1 MTEVQAVPQSSIDAD
16 IVSGVAQFLGPV
28 VVDLTALAVDG
39 KQAHWHVRG
48 ANFQAVHE
56 LLDEVVEHAHEYA
69 DTAAERVV
77 ALGLP
82 LDVRIQTVGRTATNP
97 PLTAGFQQSDAT
109 IAQIIASIDA
119 TLVTVRTAVEE
130 LGLLDAV
137 SQDVA
142 IEIARGLEKDRWFL
156 FAHLCELTATPS
168 KAKPIRS
175 SRARLRT
182 LCTAVRACTRAKPS
196 SSSSRATAA
205 TAAEATPSPS
215 LASSIQ

>member
-1 MTEVQAVPQSSIDAD
+1 MTEIKTVPQSSISAD
-16 IVSGVAQFLGPV
+16 VVSGVAQFLGPV

-56 LLDEVVEHAHEYA
+56 LLDSVVDHAHDYA

-82 LDVRIQTVGRTATNP
+82 LDVRIQTVGAKATNP
-97 PLTAGFQQSDAT
+97 ALDAGFQQSDAT

-130 LGLLDAV
+130 LGVLDVV

-156 FAHLCELTATPS
+156 FAHLAG
-168 KAKPIRS
+168 
-175 SRARLRT
+175 
-182 LCTAVRACTRAKPS
+182 
-196 SSSSRATAA
+196 
-205 TAAEATPSPS
+205 
-215 LASSIQ
+215 

>member
-1 MTEVQAVPQSSIDAD
+1 MTDIKVVPQSSMSAD
-16 IVSGVAQFLGPV
+16 VVSGVAQFLGPI

-56 LLDEVVEHAHEYA
+56 LLDSVVDHAHDYA

-82 LDVRIQTVGRTATNP
+82 LDVRIQTVGAKASTSK
-97 PLTAGFQQSDAT
+97 LDAGFQQSDVV

-119 TLVTVRTAVEE
+119 VLVNVRTAIDE
-130 LGLLDAV
+130 LGTLDAA

-156 FAHLCELTATPS
+156 FAHLAG
-168 KAKPIRS
+168 
-175 SRARLRT
+175 
-182 LCTAVRACTRAKPS
+182 
-196 SSSSRATAA
+196 
-205 TAAEATPSPS
+205 
-215 LASSIQ
+215 

>member
-1 MTEVQAVPQSSIDAD
+1 MTDIKVVPQSSMDAD
-16 IVSGVAQFLGPV
+16 AVAGVAQFLAPI
-28 VVDLTALAVDG
+28 VVDLTALGVDG

-56 LLDEVVEHAHEYA
+56 LLDTIVDHAHDYA

-82 LDVRIQTVGRTATNP
+82 LDARIQTVGAKATTP
-97 PLTAGFQQSDAT
+97 VLEAGFQQSDAV

-119 TLVTVRTAVEE
+119 TLANVRTAIDE
-130 LGLLDAV
+130 LGELDAA

-156 FAHLCELTATPS
+156 FAH
-168 KAKPIRS
+168 IS
-175 SRARLRT
+175 S
-182 LCTAVRACTRAKPS
+182 
-196 SSSSRATAA
+196 
-205 TAAEATPSPS
+205 
-215 LASSIQ
+215 